1 MSNRNIV
8 LNSTIST
15 SKNPIPDPTPITPI
29 ADNPATTTTKSPMPN
44 NPIPIITNTTFIYN
58 RNFTITSTTK
68 NPILTNPTST
78 IIDTTFIYNTS
89 NTTKNLTLP
98 IPIITKATNTLLI
111 LSISTT
117 TTNKTFSLLAKVTN
131 LLSILNIDSNT
142 IINNPMCII
151 GLIINNITSTIKLSN
166 ILTYNSLAALLAQN
180 INTTLE
186 QDNLLVLIYSKD
198 APFEFED
205 EILLNTNIPTIQGN
219 TLASSASNEPLETPN
234 NNTLQDNYLLVE
246 PTLSISKEQLVKTN
260 QD

>member
-1 MSNRNIV
+1 M
-8 LNSTIST
+8 
-15 SKNPIPDPTPITPI
+15 
-29 ADNPATTTTKSPMPN
+29 
-44 NPIPIITNTTFIYN
+44 
-58 RNFTITSTTK
+58 
-68 NPILTNPTST
+68 NPTLT

-166 ILTYNSLAALLAQN
+166 ILTYNSLAALLA
-180 INTTLE
+180 
-186 QDNLLVLIYSKD
+186 
-198 APFEFED
+198 
-205 EILLNTNIPTIQGN
+205 
-219 TLASSASNEPLETPN
+219 
-234 NNTLQDNYLLVE
+234 
-246 PTLSISKEQLVKTN
+246 
-260 QD
+260 